1 MVFGKDSAPV
11 RMLAAAWIGIEW
23 TPHWRNRLFVPN
35 FIVYHPQVFPRSLP
49 DIFCGIGNYLQ
60 LAIKGNL
67 VPASGRDS
75 SVR

>member
-1 MVFGKDSAPV
+1 MVFGKDGAPV

-23 TPHWRNRLFVPN
+23 TPIGATACLCQISLFTICK
-35 FIVYHPQVFPRSLP
+35 FFPRILP

-60 LAIKGNL
+60 LAIKGNF